1 MLYCELGHLDKPGE
15 TLIYDSLICP
25 EQHERKA
32 ASGHDLD
39 KLTQEKMSSCRSRD
53 LSHLTLYALVV
64 IPLILTVHRTDAT
77 ATCSLPF
84 IANPPTATAPRSL
97 RRSNRQQPWTKFQP

>member
-1 MLYCELGHLDKPGE
+1 MQKANNDMLYCELGHLDKPGE

-39 KLTQEKMSSCRSRD
+39 KLTQEKMSS
-53 LSHLTLYALVV
+53 
-64 IPLILTVHRTDAT
+64 
-77 ATCSLPF
+77 
-84 IANPPTATAPRSL
+84 
-97 RRSNRQQPWTKFQP
+97 